1 VAAERFVRAL
11 KLRSGKRARENSFV
25 RGQRLIKVCA
35 RKILGV
41 LLEQEIQIRGI
52 VPNCL
57 IHE

>member
-1 VAAERFVRAL
+1 VRAL